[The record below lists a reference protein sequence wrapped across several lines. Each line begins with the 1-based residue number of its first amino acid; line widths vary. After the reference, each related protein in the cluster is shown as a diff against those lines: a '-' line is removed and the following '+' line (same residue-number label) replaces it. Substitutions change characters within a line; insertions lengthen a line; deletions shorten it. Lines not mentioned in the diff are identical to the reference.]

1 MNTKSRVA
9 GAFIGLAVGDAMG
22 APFER
27 KEIGSF
33 TYTKEM
39 IGGGPYKLPV
49 GAWTDETATALCL
62 AQSLLVTHELNVHDL
77 VERLKKW
84 VENGENT
91 STGECIGIEQKLLN
105 FVTNFDRNRKVNSDH
120 IFQKA
125 KGSSVL
131 ARVAPIACIHWD
143 DLQSARRIAK
153 QQSYLTHSSEIVAG
167 SCEFLV
173 LVLSH
178 LIAGREWRFILNMP
192 THNDWPDEIKAM
204 VGGVWMHKSLPDLK
218 STKNVVDILEAAC
231 WFINKSD
238 SFEDAVI
245 SAINLGGN
253 SDTLGAV
260 VGQIAGAL
268 YGLESIPIRWFDQ
281 LAKVEHLTDVAMQM
295 VELSRSD

>member
-1 MNTKSRVA
+1 MNTKSRIA

-22 APFER
+22 APLER
-27 KEIGSF
+27 KEFGTF
-33 TYTKEM
+33 PFETEM
-39 IGGGPYKLPV
+39 GGGGPYELPP
-49 GAWTDETATALCL
+49 GAWTDETATSLCL
-62 AQSLLVTHELNVHDL
+62 AQSLLVTHELNVYDL

-84 VENGENT
+84 VETGENT
-91 STGECIGIEQKLLN
+91 STGSCIGVEQKLLN
-105 FVTNFDRNRKVNSDH
+105 FLANFDRGRTINSNH

-143 DLQSARRIAK
+143 DLQSACRIAK
-153 QQSYLTHSSEIVAG
+153 QQSYLTHSSEIVAS

-178 LIAGREWRFILNMP
+178 MIAGREWGFILNMP
-192 THNDWPDEIKAM
+192 IDNDWPEEIKAIA
-204 VGGVWMHKSLPDLK
+204 GGVWTEKERKDLK
-218 STKNVVDILEAAC
+218 STKNVIDILGSAC
-231 WFINKSD
+231 WLVNNSE
-238 SFEDAVI
+238 SFEEAVT
-245 SAINLGGN
+245 AAVNLGGN

-268 YGLESIPIRWFDQ
+268 YGLESIPVRWFDQ